1 MDTTPCP
8 KCKSRATHI
17 ARLRSPYINMPED
30 LIFSCRTC
38 GLRAYGPDKVNALV
52 AQHAAAVQA
61 AHEREERFLAEERAQ
76 LAAQE
81 RRRLEELARE
91 ADRLEL
97 GRKRE
102 EAKIFAAAKC
112 AWPPCPNDHT
122 MTSKYC
128 SRLCKDRNAHANEK
142 ARKRAAKSARANS
155 PDAAVS
161 AQ

>member
-8 KCKSRATHI
+8 KCKSRATHVSRTRGPYMGI
-17 ARLRSPYINMPED
+17 AED

-38 GLRAYGPDKVNALV
+38 GMRVYGPEKVNALV
-52 AQHAAAVQA
+52 AQHQASVQA
-61 AHEREERFLAEERAQ
+61 VREREERLLAEEKENI
-76 LAAQE
+76 AAQQ

-91 ADRLEL
+91 AERLEL

-128 SRLCKDRNAHANEK
+128 SRVCKDRNAHANEK
-142 ARKRAAKSARANS
+142 ARKMAQKLARANS
-155 PDAAVS
+155 PDATVS
-161 AQ
+161 P